1 MDFASEIA
9 LSVGLIGGAIG
20 LMGLVLASVAL
31 TRVSNLKEELR
42 RSQSRERSDRAALRA
57 EMLALADKRE
67 ETAAAEAEPAAK
79 PSGKFSGQDA
89 SPEARQRPQVST
101 QGPDNA
107 AHTSVPGFLAQ
118 PPAGQRRTDGPRP
131 APAAVG
137 DAASGVIKNTTRDE
151 MAASQKAAA
160 RQRLVGTPL
169 TGRITPSSPAGSG
182 GSAGFEQF
190 LGTKML
196 VWLGGLALA
205 LAMGFFVHHA
215 FKNNWVT
222 PEIRLIGGAAFCLV
236 LLGCADFVRAKADAV
251 AQAMSGAGIAGLYTV
266 IYSANHFYGFIGS
279 PLDFLLS
286 VVVTAAAVV
295 LALRHGPFTAVL
307 GMLGGFVMPV
317 LLRTGEPAGGT
328 FFGYLILLQLAL
340 VAVGRRRHWRWLSV
354 LSLVFGTLWG
364 GMSALNLFPVT
375 ARVWPEGLFFG
386 MAAVY
391 VFAAWPTKCSSQK
404 TTPVWLGFVGVSVS
418 LLLMLA
424 HVSSGQYEPR
434 GLGMLGLLA
443 AAALI
448 LARLDT
454 RFIRLPWA
462 ALAAVAG
469 MLMAYSTWGQR
480 GSPMAEHFVAG
491 FAGAA
496 GAYAA
501 VLVLG
506 AWACMWRSRQTAT
519 WAWFSL
525 VSGVVVFGLVLA
537 GLWDVVADGF
547 AWWALAAGMAALY
560 TVMATPRFVSLK
572 RSGGIPE
579 LDPAVGVWAVGS
591 ALFAGVSVALAGY
604 DDMPWMRLGWAALAL
619 MVWAIFVR
627 LGIAALRGVVL
638 VLTALVGICVIYPG
652 PFFTPLAETPVWNEL
667 LLGYGGSAV
676 VLGVIAWWTY
686 RRNDREL
693 SEMVQGIGLVVVLF
707 TPAVLIRHGFV
718 GDDWEAGYSLY
729 ESATHA
735 VAWLALGIIYVMLGT
750 AWRQRVI
757 AVGGALYGVVG
768 TLVAVVGSG
777 LILNPLWNHDPV
789 GTGLVFNGLIFV
801 YLMPALLALGLGV
814 LLGKEKMPLGK
825 SVGQLRGLL
834 SVACLLLVFAWVS
847 LNVRQGFVGPVLHLQ
862 ASTMTSAEWYAYSV
876 AWVALGALLL
886 LIGVIT
892 GRATSRW
899 GSLALMMLAVVKVFI
914 FDAAELR
921 DLYRVLS
928 FLGLGFS
935 LIALGYVYQRFV
947 FKKPDPPVVT
957 PPPDA
962 PHASD
967 VRPETRDTD

>member
-20 LMGLVLASVAL
+20 LLGLVLASVAL

-42 RSQSRERSDRAALRA
+42 RAQTRERSDRAALRA
-57 EMLALADKRE
+57 EVLALADKRE
-67 ETAAAEAEPAAK
+67 ETAAAEAEPTAK
-79 PSGKFSGQDA
+79 PSEKFTGQDA
-89 SPEARQRPQVST
+89 SPEARHRPEVST
-101 QGPDNA
+101 QDTKDVS
-107 AHTSVPGFLAQ
+107 HESAQ
-118 PPAGQRRTDGPRP
+118 APPPAGERRTDVPRP
-131 APAAVG
+131 AFAVVG
-137 DAASGVIKNTTRDE
+137 D

-160 RQRLVGTPL
+160 RQRLVGTPS
-169 TGRITPSSPAGSG
+169 TVKPAPSPPAGPG
-182 GSAGFEQF
+182 GGAGFEQF

-205 LAMGFFVHHA
+205 LAMGFLVHHA

-222 PEIRLIGGAAFCLV
+222 PEIRLIGGALFSLV
-236 LLGCADFVRAKADAV
+236 LLGFADFVRAKADVV
-251 AQAMSGAGIAGLYTV
+251 AQAMSGAGIAGLYAV

-307 GMLGGFVMPV
+307 GLLGGFVMPV

-354 LSLVFGTLWG
+354 LSLVFGTIWG
-364 GMSALNLFPVT
+364 GMSALDLFPIT
-375 ARVWPEGLFFG
+375 ARAWPEALFFG

-391 VFAAWPTKCSSQK
+391 VFAAWPTKPAAGKSA
-404 TTPVWLGFVGVSVS
+404 PVWLGFVGVSVS

-424 HVSSGQYEPR
+424 HVSSGEYEPR

-443 AAALI
+443 AAALV
-448 LARLDT
+448 LARFDT

-469 MLMAYSTWGQR
+469 MLMAYSAWGRR
-480 GSPMAEHFVAG
+480 GSPAAEHFVAG

-506 AWACMWRSRQTAT
+506 AWACTWRSRRTAD

-525 VSGVVVFGLVLA
+525 VSGVVVFGLVLL
-537 GLWDVVADGF
+537 GLWDVVSDNF

-560 TVMATPRFVSLK
+560 AAMAWPRFVSLK
-572 RSGGIPE
+572 KCGGMPGA
-579 LDPAVGVWAVGS
+579 DSAVGVWAVGS
-591 ALFAGVSVALAGY
+591 ALLAGGSVALAGY

-619 MVWAIFVR
+619 LVWPIYLR
-627 LGIAALRGVVL
+627 WGITALRDVVV
-638 VLTALVGICVIYPG
+638 VLTASVGICAIWPG
-652 PFFTPLAETPVWNEL
+652 PFFAPLAETPVWNQL
-667 LLGYGGSAV
+667 LLGYGGSVA
-676 VLGVIAWWTY
+676 VLGAIAWWAH
-686 RRNDREL
+686 RRDDRGL
-693 SEMVQGIGLVVVLF
+693 SETVQGIGLVVVFF

-735 VAWLALGIIYVMLGT
+735 VAWLTLGIIYVTLGT

-757 AVGGALYGVVG
+757 AAGGALYGVVG
-768 TLVAVVGSG
+768 MLVAVVGSG
-777 LILNPLWNHDPV
+777 LILNPLWNRDAV
-789 GTGLVFNGLIFV
+789 GTGLVLNGLIFI

-814 LLGKEKMPLGK
+814 LLGREKLPLGK

-886 LIGVIT
+886 LIGVMT

-899 GSLALMMLAVVKVFI
+899 GSLAIMMLAVVKVFI

-947 FKKPDPPVVT
+947 FKKPDSPVAA

-962 PHASD
+962 PHTPD
-967 VRPETRDTD
+967 LRPEARDTD